1 LTSSFFFYL
10 FRFYY
15 KQHAQL

>member
-1 LTSSFFFYL
+1 MVKL

-15 KQHAQL
+15 KWTWPN